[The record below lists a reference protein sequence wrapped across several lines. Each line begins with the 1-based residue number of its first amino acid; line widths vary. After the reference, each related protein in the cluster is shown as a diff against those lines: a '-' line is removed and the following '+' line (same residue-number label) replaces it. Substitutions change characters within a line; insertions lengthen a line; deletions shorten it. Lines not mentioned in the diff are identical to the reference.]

1 MHEPGADKLRGIL
14 SLDLASSYVYVRLMK
29 DNDESELQYWIFM
42 QNNECIKLEKKE
54 KGRKKP
60 SWDVRLLILDVYFL
74 HLYYLSSLSW
84 IYQ

>member
-1 MHEPGADKLRGIL
+1 M
-14 SLDLASSYVYVRLMK
+14 YVCLMK
-29 DNDESELQYWIFM
+29 DNDESELQWNRM
-42 QNNECIKLEKKE
+42 QNKECIKLEKKE

-74 HLYYLSSLSW
+74 HIYYLSSLSW